1 MKDSHFPLTGSVAR
15 GELNRR
21 QENLLVLLL
30 YTLLTA
36 VLTYPALLFLRTKV
50 PGGPEDNFHFLWE
63 LWYVA
68 HALFDLHKS
77 PFFDPDVFVPFGF
90 SLLRNQ
96 DLSPGTVLLFSP
108 LTHFCGEIFTYN
120 FLVLVSFPLTAFG
133 TYLLARELW
142 WNRAAAVLAG
152 IIVGFCP
159 YRFAHSAGHLSIVST
174 EWIPFFFL
182 YLERLISQH
191 RMKSAVLAGV
201 FFGLSA
207 WATWYYFFMV
217 AIAAAFYA
225 AFRIDWRAPGIELRH
240 LLKLSLISAGI
251 ALTFVLPFL
260 IPYYVATHG
269 AVVDYRG
276 AGESQ
281 AFAAALADYVI
292 PPTTHFLWGHQVGDH
307 WRNGAN
313 GLWQSEWQLYL
324 GAGALFLTIVG
335 VFHRRRRV
343 VVALIAMAVGCLLF
357 SFGPGIYFTHPPPL
371 SSSTNDVALSPI
383 LAPGR
388 LLRQLPGFN
397 NLRAWARLGFFV
409 ELSVGLLAAAGLV
422 CLLDWIKEAFRARAT
437 TQLVMVT
444 IVYGLVVLDVF
455 PRPMDMS
462 PVRPRPVDQWLSR
475 QPGEFAFMEYPISQ
489 HAYGGPAIYSTRLSG
504 KRIIMGNA
512 QNPPNLA
519 FWGDLS
525 AFPSPFTL
533 DLLYGWGA
541 KYVLVDENLYRAG
554 VSFWNIYQTWS
565 SLESAIEASPR
576 LKELTVLDGIH
587 VYEIGSGTPQADGR
601 ELLGNGNFEGSD
613 TSSLSG
619 WEVVG
624 KPLIDR
630 TGKQSY
636 DGKTACAVTAKD
648 FLISEPALVEAGQC
662 YRLSVRQRSKSS
674 KLGTLRL
681 QLNWKGED
689 NRDLSSST
697 VAFTDVPSAP
707 QWQESSMMI
716 RAPSGSKYATVHAG
730 AASGKIWTDDYSL
743 QKIADDCQPVL
754 FVTPNP
760 ISVPTGQLGQA
771 AISWNTYR
779 SLEGRVTIAVDG
791 GPEERFAEGRL
802 GLKMFDGIKPQAR
815 YQFRLYSRPGAPAA
829 ETIEVSAV
837 ERSATIVADPNPV
850 PRGPGLGQTRISW
863 TTQAGPVATLWR
875 RAEESD
881 GEVYVSP
888 NGGPEQLFSRGV
900 AGSTEADW
908 IATGSHYEF
917 RLYTKNG
924 GTRRLLAKVVV
935 TR

>member
-1 MKDSHFPLTGSVAR
+1 MNDSHFPLAGSVAR
-15 GELNRR
+15 GGLKRW

-36 VLTYPALLFLRTKV
+36 TLTYPALFFLRAKV

-68 HALFDLHKS
+68 HALFELHKS
-77 PFFDPDVFVPFGF
+77 PFFDPDVFVPFGY
-90 SLLRNQ
+90 SLIRNQ

-108 LTHFCGEIFTYN
+108 LTHFFGEVFTYN
-120 FLVLVSFPLTAFG
+120 FLILGSFVLTAFG
-133 TYLLARELW
+133 VYLLARELW
-142 WNRAAAVLAG
+142 ANRAAALLAG

-159 YRFAHSAGHLSIVST
+159 YRFAHAEGHLSIVST

-182 YLERLISQH
+182 YLERLISKP
-191 RMKSAVLAGV
+191 RPKNAILAGV

-207 WATWYYFFMV
+207 WATWYYFLMV
-217 AIAAAFYA
+217 PIAAAFYV
-225 AFRIDWRAPGIELRH
+225 AFRIHWGAPGKELRH
-240 LLKLSLISAGI
+240 LLKLSLISASI
-251 ALTFVLPFL
+251 ALAFVLPFL

-281 AFAAALADYVI
+281 AFAAALADYII
-292 PPTTHFLWGHQVGDH
+292 PPTTHLLWGRQVGQL

-324 GAGALFLTIVG
+324 GMAALFLAIAG
-335 VFHRRRRV
+335 VFYRRRRV
-343 VVALIAMAVGCLLF
+343 VIALIAMALSCLLL

-422 CLLDWIKEAFRARAT
+422 RLLDWIKERFHARAAI
-437 TQLVMVT
+437 QLGMVA
-444 IVYGLVVLDVF
+444 IICGLVVLDVF

-462 PVRPRPVDQWLSR
+462 PVRPRVVDQWLSK
-475 QPGEFAFMEYPISQ
+475 QSGDFAFMEYPIPQ

-554 VSFWNIYQTWS
+554 ASFWNIYQTWS

-576 LKELTVLDGIH
+576 LKEVIVLDGVH
-587 VYEIGSGTPQADGR
+587 VYEIASGTRQADGR
-601 ELLGNGNFEGSD
+601 ELLANGSFEGSD
-613 TSSLSG
+613 TSSLPG

-624 KPLIDR
+624 RPLIDR

-636 DGKTACAVTAKD
+636 SGKIACAVTPKD
-648 FLISEPALVEAGQC
+648 FLISEPAGVDAGQC
-662 YRLSVRQRSKSS
+662 YRLSARQRSKSS

-689 NRDLSSST
+689 KRDLSPST

-707 QWQESSMMI
+707 QWQESSMII
-716 RAPSGSKYATVHAG
+716 RAPSGSKYATVCAV
-730 AASGKIWTDDYSL
+730 AASGRVWVDNCSLKELTDD
-743 QKIADDCQPVL
+743 CEPVL

-760 ISVPTGQLGQA
+760 VSIPVGQSGRA

-779 SLEGRVTIAVDG
+779 SSEGRVTLAVDG
-791 GPEERFAEGRL
+791 GAEPAFAGGRS
-802 GLKMFDGIKPQAR
+802 GLQMLDGIKPGTH
-815 YQFRLYSRPGAPAA
+815 YQFRLYVGPETTATT
-829 ETIEVSAV
+829 TIEVSTV
-837 ERSATIVADPNPV
+837 EKTATIVAEPNPV
-850 PRGPGLGQTRISW
+850 AGGPALGRTRISW
-863 TTQAGPVATLWR
+863 ATPAGTD
-875 RAEESD
+875 AE
-881 GEVYVSP
+881 VFVSRD
-888 NGGPEQLFSRGV
+888 GGPEYLFARGSV
-900 AGSTEADW
+900 GSTEVNWVA
-908 IATGSHYEF
+908 AGSHYEF

-924 GTRRLLAKVVV
+924 GTRRLLARVVV

>member
-1 MKDSHFPLTGSVAR
+1 MNDSHFPLAGSVAR
-15 GELNRR
+15 GGLKRW

-36 VLTYPALLFLRTKV
+36 ALTYPALFFLRAKV

-68 HALFDLHKS
+68 HALFELHKS
-77 PFFDPDVFVPFGF
+77 PFFDPDVFVPFGY
-90 SLLRNQ
+90 SLIRNQ

-108 LTHFCGEIFTYN
+108 LTHFFGEVFTYN
-120 FLVLVSFPLTAFG
+120 FLILGSFVLTAFG
-133 TYLLARELW
+133 VYLLARELW
-142 WNRAAAVLAG
+142 ANRAAALLAG

-159 YRFAHSAGHLSIVST
+159 YRFAHAEGHLSIVST

-182 YLERLISQH
+182 YLERLISKP
-191 RMKSAVLAGV
+191 RPKNAILAGV

-207 WATWYYFFMV
+207 WATWYYFLMV
-217 AIAAAFYA
+217 PIAAAFYV
-225 AFRIDWRAPGIELRH
+225 AFRIHWGAPGKELRH
-240 LLKLSLISAGI
+240 LLKLSLISASI
-251 ALTFVLPFL
+251 ALAFVLPFL

-292 PPTTHFLWGHQVGDH
+292 PPTTHLLWGPQVGQL

-324 GAGALFLTIVG
+324 GMAALFLAIAG

-343 VVALIAMAVGCLLF
+343 VIALIAMALSCLLL

-422 CLLDWIKEAFRARAT
+422 RLLDWIKERFHARAAI
-437 TQLVMVT
+437 QVGMVA
-444 IVYGLVVLDVF
+444 IICGLVVLDVF

-462 PVRPRPVDQWLSR
+462 PVRPRVVDQWLSK
-475 QPGEFAFMEYPISQ
+475 QSGDFAFMEYPIPQ

-554 VSFWNIYQTWS
+554 ASFWNIYQTWS

-576 LKELTVLDGIH
+576 LKEVIVLDGVH
-587 VYEIGSGTPQADGR
+587 VYEIASGTRQADGR
-601 ELLGNGNFEGSD
+601 ELLANGSFEGSD
-613 TSSLSG
+613 TSSLPG

-624 KPLIDR
+624 RPLIDR

-636 DGKTACAVTAKD
+636 SGRIACAVTPKA
-648 FLISEPALVEAGQC
+648 FLISEPVGVDAGQC
-662 YRLSVRQRSKSS
+662 YRLSARQRSKSS

-681 QLNWKGED
+681 QLNWKGGD
-689 NRDLSSST
+689 KRDLSPST

-730 AASGKIWTDDYSL
+730 AASGKIWVDDYSL
-743 QKIADDCQPVL
+743 TKIADECQPVL

-760 ISVPTGQLGQA
+760 ISVPAGQLGQA

-779 SLEGRVTIAVDG
+779 SSQGRVTLAVDG
-791 GPEERFAEGRL
+791 GSEELFADGRL

-815 YQFRLYSRPGAPAA
+815 YQFRLYSSPETTATT
-829 ETIEVSAV
+829 TIEASAV
-837 ERSATIVADPNPV
+837 ERTATIVAEPNPI
-850 PRGPGLGQTRISW
+850 PTGAGLGRTRISW
-863 TTQAGPVATLWR
+863 TTLGGAV
-875 RAEESD
+875 
-881 GEVYVSP
+881 GEVFVSHD
-888 NGGPEQLFSRGV
+888 GGPEHLFAS
-900 AGSTEADW
+900 GSVGSAEANW
-908 IATGSHYEF
+908 IAAGSHYEF

-924 GTRRLLAKVVV
+924 GTRRLLARVLV

>member
-1 MKDSHFPLTGSVAR
+1 MEAKRPRETT
-15 GELNRR
+15 
-21 QENLLVLLL
+21 LVILF
-30 YTLLTA
+30 YALLTVA
-36 VLTYPALLFLRTKV
+36 LTYPALFFLWTKV

-120 FLVLVSFPLTAFG
+120 FLVLASFPLTAFG
-133 TYLLARELW
+133 AYLLARELW
-142 WNRAAAVLAG
+142 SNRAAAILAG

-182 YLERLISQH
+182 YLERLIS
-191 RMKSAVLAGV
+191 RPRIKSAVLAGV

-207 WATWYYFFMV
+207 WVTWYYFFMV
-217 AIAAAFYA
+217 SIAAAFYA
-225 AFRIDWRAPGIELRH
+225 AFRINWRAPGIELRH
-240 LLKLSLISAGI
+240 LLKLGLVSAAV
-251 ALTFVLPFL
+251 ALAFVLPVL
-260 IPYYVATHG
+260 IPYYRVTHG

-281 AFAAALADYVI
+281 AFAAALADYII
-292 PPTTHFLWGHQVGDH
+292 PPTTHFLWGHRVGQL

-324 GAGALFLTIVG
+324 GTAALFLAMAG

-343 VVALIAMAVGCLLF
+343 VVALTAMGLGCLVL

-371 SSSTNDVALSPI
+371 SGSTNDVALSPI

-397 NLRAWARLGFFV
+397 NLRGWARLGFFV
-409 ELSVGLLAAAGLV
+409 ELSIGLLAAAGLV
-422 CLLDWIKEAFRARAT
+422 GLLDWIKERFHARAT
-437 TQLVMVT
+437 TQVG
-444 IVYGLVVLDVF
+444 IVAIICGLVVLDVF

-462 PVRPRPVDQWLSR
+462 PVKPRPVDQWLSK
-475 QPGEFAFMEYPISQ
+475 QSGDFAFMEYPISQ

-541 KYVLVDENLYRAG
+541 KYVLADENLYRAG
-554 VSFWNIYQTWS
+554 ISFWNIYQTWS
-565 SLESAIEASPR
+565 SLKSAIEESPR

-587 VYEIGSGTPQADGR
+587 VYEIGSGTRQAGGR
-601 ELLGNGNFEGSD
+601 ELLANGNFEGSD

-619 WEVVG
+619 WDVVG
-624 KPLIDR
+624 RPNIER
-630 TGKQSY
+630 TGKHSY
-636 DGKTACAVTAKD
+636 SGKTACVVTSKD
-648 FLISEPALVEAGQC
+648 FLISKPAGVEAGQC
-662 YRLSVRQRSKSS
+662 YRLSARQRSKSS

-681 QLNWKGED
+681 QLSWKDED
-689 NRDLSSST
+689 KRDLSPST
-697 VAFTDVPSAP
+697 VALADILSAP

-716 RAPSGSKYATVHAG
+716 RAPSGSKYATVYAR
-730 AASGKIWTDDYSL
+730 AATGKIWVDDYSL
-743 QKIADDCQPVL
+743 KNIADDCQPVL

-760 ISVPTGQLGQA
+760 VSIPVGQFGRA

-779 SLEGRVTIAVDG
+779 SSESRVTLAVDG
-791 GPEERFAEGRL
+791 GAEADFAGGRS
-802 GLKMFDGIKPQAR
+802 GLQMLDGIKPATH
-815 YQFRLYSRPGAPAA
+815 YQFHLYAGPETTATT
-829 ETIEVSAV
+829 TIEVRAV
-837 ERSATIVADPNPV
+837 ERTATIVAEPNPV
-850 PRGPGLGQTRISW
+850 PSGPASGRTRISW
-863 TTQAGPVATLWR
+863 TTLGGDV
-875 RAEESD
+875 
-881 GEVYVSP
+881 GEVFVSRD
-888 NGGPEQLFSRGV
+888 GGPEYLFARGPV
-900 AGSTEADW
+900 GSTEVNW
-908 IATGSHYEF
+908 IAAGSHYEF
-917 RLYTKNG
+917 RLYTRNG
-924 GTRRLLAKVVV
+924 GMRRLLAKVVV
-935 TR
+935 IR